1 MFQALPCGCLSH
13 IRRGRRQAGDTE
25 PGTWLAPH
33 LPRLPPV
40 IHSRPKCC
48 ARPRAKL
55 QACRR
60 GLGELAVCSRGTQTQ
75 RGLPPAG
82 GVGETLGRCTRSWES
97 SPPSRAV
104 GLWGLRSRW
113 EARRWGRRG
122 SEGVG
127 MRMIAVA
134 DSLPRW
140 AEAELRWGRGDTGV
154 VRGEG
159 RTSVL
164 VFFSFLS
171 ASPKNPP
178 LCLRSS
184 AFPPEPARWG
194 FCFPASLLQHRGGFA
209 VRRGRGELPLGLSTS
224 SGGVSVPLC
233 PSGWRKGPAWTCC
246 PGSCWCR
253 ARALVTP
260 GALRRLCCGPRLE
273 GPSCTAFCRYPRGR
287 RRAQQRRSCHWGSL
301 FGSLS
306 FILQDTGQAA
316 TSGFAAV
323 APGGFVP
330 RASLWEGEGAGPGE
344 TREGVR
350 AGPRAL
356 ARRGKGPAG
365 VADKAP
371 DFGL

>member
-1 MFQALPCGCLSH
+1 MFQALPSGRLSH

-75 RGLPPAG
+75 RGSPPAG
-82 GVGETLGRCTRSWES
+82 GVGETLGWCTRSWES

-184 AFPPEPARWG
+184 AFPP
-194 FCFPASLLQHRGGFA
+194 SLRGGA
-209 VRRGRGELPLGLSTS
+209 SASPRLSFS
-224 SGGVSVPLC
+224 I
-233 PSGWRKGPAWTCC
+233 A
-246 PGSCWCR
+246 
-253 ARALVTP
+253 
-260 GALRRLCCGPRLE
+260 GAL
-273 GPSCTAFCRYPRGR
+273 PS
-287 RRAQQRRSCHWGSL
+287 
-301 FGSLS
+301 
-306 FILQDTGQAA
+306 
-316 TSGFAAV
+316 AV
-323 APGGFVP
+323 AGES
-330 RASLWEGEGAGPGE
+330 SLWG
-344 TREGVR
+344 
-350 AGPRAL
+350 
-356 ARRGKGPAG
+356 
-365 VADKAP
+365 
-371 DFGL
+371 